1 MQQQQNYESHF
12 IHKPPVILQQRYMY
26 IEGMSDVI
34 ACHATFHILPN
45 MKKEQN
51 KPNAIFYQIR
61 INHKKEKG

>member
-1 MQQQQNYESHF
+1 MNHNF
-12 IHKPPVILQQRYMY
+12 IHKPSVILQQRYMH
-26 IEGMSDVI
+26 IEGISDVI

-51 KPNAIFYQIR
+51 KTKTIFYPIR